1 MSPRRVNL
9 VATAALVVSSAC
21 TSTRASTSEIV
32 HFDTVPPT
40 TAPAPTTRATSTP
53 VATTSTTEVGVTDPT
68 LAARGPVALPAFDAV
83 VESFLRAKGALG
95 ASVAIAKGGRLMYV
109 RAYGARSRIT
119 DDPVTVSSRFDLAS
133 VSKVFA
139 AAAVMRLVDAGRLH
153 LDDKLLAVV
162 GDRLTLPAGYDPRL
176 ADTTIGQLLG
186 HTSGVRE
193 NPPMGPVGSA
203 SCIDTITHALSR
215 PFSVSPGTF
224 LYSNVN
230 YCLLGVVLEAVLH
243 VPWETAVHQLVLDPA
258 GAPAIQL
265 AHTGMVG
272 PNDVDHRSGLGPT
285 GDNPTYLEALGPGAQ
300 WAGTAADVVRVL
312 DALDPNRA
320 GGADLLSPGALAAM
334 TARPSAA
341 MPSLDIDSG
350 AIDGA
355 PAAGEGPPASADT
368 PTTAVPAGRW
378 YGLGLMT
385 WDGGASWG
393 HSGSLPMARNL
404 AIHEADGTTWCI
416 LVYGSFDD
424 HADALLRTMHSAM
437 ATVID
442 WPGGDLGP
450 AVP

>member
-1 MSPRRVNL
+1 L
-9 VATAALVVSSAC
+9 IYA
-21 TSTRASTSEIV
+21 
-32 HFDTVPPT
+32 
-40 TAPAPTTRATSTP
+40 
-53 VATTSTTEVGVTDPT
+53 
-68 LAARGPVALPAFDAV
+68 
-83 VESFLRAKGALG
+83 
-95 ASVAIAKGGRLMYV
+95 
-109 RAYGARSRIT
+109 RAYGARDRIT
-119 DDPVTVSSRFDLAS
+119 NDPVEVSSRFDLAS

-162 GDRLTLPAGYDPRL
+162 GDRLALPAGHDPRL

-193 NPPMGPVGSA
+193 NPAMGPVGSG
-203 SCIDTITHALSR
+203 SCIDTVANTLRR
-215 PFSVSPGTF
+215 PFSVAPGTF

-230 YCLLGVVLEAVLH
+230 YCLLGVVLEAVLR

-265 AHTGMVG
+265 GHTSVVG

-285 GDNPTYLEALGPGAQ
+285 GDNPTYLEALGPAAQ

-312 DALDPNRA
+312 DAIDPDTA
-320 GGADLLSPGALAAM
+320 GGPGLLSRGALAAM

-341 MPSLDIDSG
+341 MPPLDIDSPDT
-350 AIDGA
+350 AS
-355 PAAGEGPPASADT
+355 ASADNPSPT
-368 PTTAVPAGRW
+368 ADPPTTTAPAGRW

-404 AIHEADGTTWCI
+404 AIHQADGTTWCI

-424 HADALLRTMHSAM
+424 HADVLLRTMHSAM
-437 ATVID
+437 AAVTE
-442 WPGGDLGP
+442 WPTRDLGP
-450 AVP
+450 QVP